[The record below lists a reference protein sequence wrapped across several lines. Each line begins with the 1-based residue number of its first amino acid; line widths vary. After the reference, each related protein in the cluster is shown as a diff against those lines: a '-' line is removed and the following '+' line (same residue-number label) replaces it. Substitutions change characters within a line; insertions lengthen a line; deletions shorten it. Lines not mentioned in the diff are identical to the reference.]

1 MINVVQEIVDQL
13 RTVYP
18 SAQYD
23 IYTERIEQGFS
34 APCFSIRQLRADVT
48 PYPSG
53 LHEIVQHMDVRFFPS
68 DSRPQEQCRETAQT
82 LTLLLRR
89 TESLRGSNLSWE
101 ITDEVLH
108 FFADYRQFVREIPE
122 DIPMENLQTTVGTE
136 NEAGAPA
143 FTGAQLL
150 TFDRYRERRD
160 LLGVL
165 LDKDQRYT
173 FSEVDALIDN
183 FMKGKVN

>member
-1 MINVVQEIVDQL
+1 MINTVQEIVDRL
-13 RTVYP
+13 RTAFP
-18 SAQYD
+18 PEQYD

-68 DSRPQEQCRETAQT
+68 DSRPQEQCREAAQT

-89 TESLRGSNLSWE
+89 TESLRGSHLSWE

-108 FFADYRQFVREIPE
+108 FFVDYRQFVREIPE

-136 NEAGAPA
+136 
-143 FTGAQLL
+143 T
-150 TFDRYRERRD
+150 
-160 LLGVL
+160 
-165 LDKDQRYT
+165 
-173 FSEVDALIDN
+173 
-183 FMKGKVN
+183 

>member
-1 MINVVQEIVDQL
+1 MINVVQEIVDKL

-23 IYTERIEQGFS
+23 IYTECIEQGFS

-68 DSRPQEQCRETAQT
+68 DGHPQEQCR
-82 LTLLLRR
+82 
-89 TESLRGSNLSWE
+89 GSCTDAHAAAAAHGKPAREQSPWE

-108 FFADYRQFVREIPE
+108 FFADYRQFVREILE

-136 NEAGAPA
+136 NENG
-143 FTGAQLL
+143 
-150 TFDRYRERRD
+150 
-160 LLGVL
+160 
-165 LDKDQRYT
+165 
-173 FSEVDALIDN
+173 S
-183 FMKGKVN
+183 

>member
-1 MINVVQEIVDQL
+1 MINVVQEIVDKL

-34 APCFSIRQLRADVT
+34 VPCFSIRQLRADVT

-53 LHEIVQHMDVRFFPS
+53 LHEIAQHMDVRFFPS

-101 ITDEVLH
+101 ITGAALLRGLPAVCPGGPGRYSDGE
-108 FFADYRQFVREIPE
+108 FADH
-122 DIPMENLQTTVGTE
+122 
-136 NEAGAPA
+136 
-143 FTGAQLL
+143 
-150 TFDRYRERRD
+150 RRN
-160 LLGVL
+160 G
-165 LDKDQRYT
+165 
-173 FSEVDALIDN
+173 E
-183 FMKGKVN
+183 

>member
-1 MINVVQEIVDQL
+1 MINTVQEIVDRL

-68 DSRPQEQCRETAQT
+68 DGRPQEQCREVAQT

-101 ITDEVLH
+101 ITDAFLRGLPAVCPGNPGRYSDGE
-108 FFADYRQFVREIPE
+108 FADHRRNGDLTWQSNAKPRQEHRR
-122 DIPMENLQTTVGTE
+122 L
-136 NEAGAPA
+136 PA
-143 FTGAQLL
+143 H
-150 TFDRYRERRD
+150 
-160 LLGVL
+160 
-165 LDKDQRYT
+165 
-173 FSEVDALIDN
+173 SS
-183 FMKGKVN
+183 

>member
-1 MINVVQEIVDQL
+1 MINVVQEIVDKL

-68 DSRPQEQCRETAQT
+68 DGRPQEQCREVAQT

-89 TESLRGSNLSWE
+89 TENLRGSNLSWE

-108 FFADYRQFVREIPE
+108 FFTDYRPGNPGRYSDGEFADNRRNGERKWQLNAKPRQEHRR
-122 DIPMENLQTTVGTE
+122 L
-136 NEAGAPA
+136 PA
-143 FTGAQLL
+143 H
-150 TFDRYRERRD
+150 
-160 LLGVL
+160 
-165 LDKDQRYT
+165 
-173 FSEVDALIDN
+173 SS
-183 FMKGKVN
+183 

>member
-1 MINVVQEIVDQL
+1 MINVVQEIVDKL

-68 DSRPQEQCRETAQT
+68 ESRPPGAVPRDRTDAHAAAAAHGKPAREQ
-82 LTLLLRR
+82 
-89 TESLRGSNLSWE
+89 SLVGN
-101 ITDEVLH
+101 
-108 FFADYRQFVREIPE
+108 YR
-122 DIPMENLQTTVGTE
+122 
-136 NEAGAPA
+136 
-143 FTGAQLL
+143 
-150 TFDRYRERRD
+150 
-160 LLGVL
+160 
-165 LDKDQRYT
+165 
-173 FSEVDALIDN
+173 
-183 FMKGKVN
+183 

>member
-1 MINVVQEIVDQL
+1 MINVVQEIVDKL

-68 DSRPQEQCRETAQT
+68 DGRPQEQCRETA
-82 LTLLLRR
+82 LMLMLLLRQ
-89 TESLRGSNLSWE
+89 TEHLRGENLEWQ
-101 ITDEVLH
+101 ITDDVLH
-108 FFADYRQFVREIPE
+108 FFVDFRQFIRETPE

-136 NEAGAPA
+136 
-143 FTGAQLL
+143 
-150 TFDRYRERRD
+150 D
-160 LLGVL
+160 
-165 LDKDQRYT
+165 
-173 FSEVDALIDN
+173 
-183 FMKGKVN
+183 

>member
-1 MINVVQEIVDQL
+1 MINVVQEIVDKL

-34 APCFSIRQLRADVT
+34 VPCFSIRQLRADVT

-53 LHEIVQHMDVRFFPS
+53 LHEIAQHMDVRFFPS

-89 TESLRGSNLSWE
+89 TESRAGAISRGKLQTRCCTSSRTTGSLSG
-101 ITDEVLH
+101 
-108 FFADYRQFVREIPE
+108 RSRE
-122 DIPMENLQTTVGTE
+122 DIPMGNLQTTVGTE
-136 NEAGAPA
+136 NENG
-143 FTGAQLL
+143 
-150 TFDRYRERRD
+150 
-160 LLGVL
+160 
-165 LDKDQRYT
+165 
-173 FSEVDALIDN
+173 S
-183 FMKGKVN
+183 

>member
-1 MINVVQEIVDQL
+1 MINTTQEIVDKL

-18 SAQYD
+18 SEQYD
-23 IYTERIEQGFS
+23 IYTECIEQGFS

-136 NEAGAPA
+136 NENGSQTQNRGRSTGVYRRTAPDLRQIPRAARPAGRAA
-143 FTGAQLL
+143 RQG
-150 TFDRYRERRD
+150 
-160 LLGVL
+160 
-165 LDKDQRYT
+165 
-173 FSEVDALIDN
+173 SALHL
-183 FMKGKVN
+183 FRGGRAH

>member
-1 MINVVQEIVDQL
+1 MINVVQEIVDKL

-34 APCFSIRQLRADVT
+34 APCFSIR
-48 PYPSG
+48 YPSG

-68 DSRPQEQCRETAQT
+68 DSRPQEQCREVAQT

-136 NEAGAPA
+136 NENG
-143 FTGAQLL
+143 
-150 TFDRYRERRD
+150 
-160 LLGVL
+160 
-165 LDKDQRYT
+165 
-173 FSEVDALIDN
+173 S
-183 FMKGKVN
+183 

>member
-1 MINVVQEIVDQL
+1 MINTTQEIIDRL
-13 RTVYP
+13 RTAFSP
-18 SAQYD
+18 EQYD
-23 IYTERIEQGFS
+23 IYTESIEQGFS

-68 DSRPQEQCRETAQT
+68 DSRPQEQCREVAQT

-108 FFADYRQFVREIPE
+108 FFADYRQFVREVPE

-136 NEAGAPA
+136 NENG
-143 FTGAQLL
+143 
-150 TFDRYRERRD
+150 
-160 LLGVL
+160 
-165 LDKDQRYT
+165 
-173 FSEVDALIDN
+173 S
-183 FMKGKVN
+183 

>member
-1 MINVVQEIVDQL
+1 MINTTQEIIDRL
-13 RTVYP
+13 RTAFSP
-18 SAQYD
+18 EQYD
-23 IYTERIEQGFS
+23 IYTESIEQGFS

-68 DSRPQEQCRETAQT
+68 DGRPQEQCREVAQT

-108 FFADYRQFVREIPE
+108 FFADYRQFVREVPE
-122 DIPMENLQTTVGTE
+122 DIPMEKWQLNAKTRQEHRRL
-136 NEAGAPA
+136 PA
-143 FTGAQLL
+143 H
-150 TFDRYRERRD
+150 
-160 LLGVL
+160 
-165 LDKDQRYT
+165 
-173 FSEVDALIDN
+173 SS
-183 FMKGKVN
+183 

>member
-1 MINVVQEIVDQL
+1 MINVVQEIVDKL

-34 APCFSIRQLRADVT
+34 ALCFSIRQLRADVT

-53 LHEIVQHMDVRFFPS
+53 LYEIVQHMDVRFFPS
-68 DSRPQEQCRETAQT
+68 DGRPQEQCREVAQT

-89 TESLRGSNLSWE
+89 TESLRGSNLSWG

-108 FFADYRQFVREIPE
+108 FFADYRQFVREVPE
-122 DIPMENLQTTVGTE
+122 EIPMENLQTTVGTGNE
-136 NEAGAPA
+136 NG
-143 FTGAQLL
+143 
-150 TFDRYRERRD
+150 
-160 LLGVL
+160 
-165 LDKDQRYT
+165 
-173 FSEVDALIDN
+173 S
-183 FMKGKVN
+183 

>member
-1 MINVVQEIVDQL
+1 MINVVQEIVDKL

-108 FFADYRQFVREIPE
+108 FFADYRQFVREVPE
-122 DIPMENLQTTVGTE
+122 DISMENLQITVGTE
-136 NEAGAPA
+136 NENG
-143 FTGAQLL
+143 
-150 TFDRYRERRD
+150 
-160 LLGVL
+160 
-165 LDKDQRYT
+165 
-173 FSEVDALIDN
+173 S
-183 FMKGKVN
+183 

>member
-1 MINVVQEIVDQL
+1 MINVVQEIVDKL

-68 DSRPQEQCRETAQT
+68 DGRPQEQCRETAQT

-122 DIPMENLQTTVGTE
+122 VTECYNISGDYDYLLKIHAPDMKYYQEFIINVLGTIESMGSLMSTFVMDEVKHEYGIPL
-136 NEAGAPA
+136 
-143 FTGAQLL
+143 
-150 TFDRYRERRD
+150 
-160 LLGVL
+160 
-165 LDKDQRYT
+165 
-173 FSEVDALIDN
+173 
-183 FMKGKVN
+183 

>member
-1 MINVVQEIVDQL
+1 MINVVQEIVDKL

-34 APCFSIRQLRADVT
+34 APCFSVRQLRTDVT

-68 DSRPQEQCRETAQT
+68 DGRPQEQCRETAQM

-89 TESLRGSNLSWE
+89 TESLCGSNLAWE

-136 NEAGAPA
+136 NENG
-143 FTGAQLL
+143 
-150 TFDRYRERRD
+150 
-160 LLGVL
+160 
-165 LDKDQRYT
+165 
-173 FSEVDALIDN
+173 S
-183 FMKGKVN
+183 